1 MRRRGL
7 SVRAKL
13 TLSYAAV
20 VVLTGTGLLVVVW
33 LFLLRYVPTGPILGA
48 VGFVPNK
55 GDLVRAFAPRAA
67 WAFALLVVFGLV
79 GGWLLAGRMLAP
91 LRQITRATRAASG
104 GSLSHRIR
112 MPGRQDEFRELADA
126 FDEMLGRV
134 EAHVDEQRRFA
145 ANASHELRTPLAVT
159 STILDVASRDPDA
172 DVPAA
177 LERLRQTNAR
187 AIALTEALLSLSRAD
202 RGPVETEHVD
212 LSLAAEEA
220 AETLLGL
227 AEARGVELEV
237 GGSAAI
243 AIGSGALLGQLV
255 TNLVHN
261 AIVHNVPHGRVR
273 VSTAADAAAA
283 LVVENTGPVV
293 SEAMLATI
301 TEPFQ
306 RGTERT
312 RGDGHD
318 GAGLGLAIARRIVE
332 SHRGRL
338 RIAAPLSGGLRVE
351 VLLPRAWGGAASARS
366 EQRGAAGAGP
376 HPEAREPHLGDR
388 VECGARARD
397 VHRGIHRP
405 PGRSGEP
412 AADDDESG
420 IHERRELED
429 RAAQRPGRGVERR
442 PRRRV
447 PGLGGAHDVEG
458 RRARRRGSAQILPS
472 LRDLRTADR
481 GLEAAG
487 LTARAA
493 DAVAGDREMSDL
505 AGRAVRAAAHRSVH
519 DVRAR
524 DARSEGDHEDVAA
537 ASARAQARLRDGRG
551 LAVLHGT
558 TGNAEHPREGLR
570 GPGPVEPAHVG
581 RTPHDARRGIEGAR
595 DRDGESRGRATRSVE
610 EPADRRGELVE
621 GSRWNCRLFHRL
633 AVRRHEHE
641 LRVRTPVVDA
651 ERDHS
656 AGPSSSRMAAASD
669 SSAVA

>member
-212 LSLAAEEA
+212 LSRAAEEA
-220 AETLLGL
+220 AEALLGL

-351 VLLPRAWGGAASARS
+351 VLLPRA
-366 EQRGAAGAGP
+366 
-376 HPEAREPHLGDR
+376 
-388 VECGARARD
+388 
-397 VHRGIHRP
+397 
-405 PGRSGEP
+405 
-412 AADDDESG
+412 
-420 IHERRELED
+420 
-429 RAAQRPGRGVERR
+429 
-442 PRRRV
+442 
-447 PGLGGAHDVEG
+447 
-458 RRARRRGSAQILPS
+458 
-472 LRDLRTADR
+472 
-481 GLEAAG
+481 
-487 LTARAA
+487 
-493 DAVAGDREMSDL
+493 
-505 AGRAVRAAAHRSVH
+505 
-519 DVRAR
+519 
-524 DARSEGDHEDVAA
+524 
-537 ASARAQARLRDGRG
+537 
-551 LAVLHGT
+551 
-558 TGNAEHPREGLR
+558 
-570 GPGPVEPAHVG
+570 
-581 RTPHDARRGIEGAR
+581 
-595 DRDGESRGRATRSVE
+595 
-610 EPADRRGELVE
+610 
-621 GSRWNCRLFHRL
+621 
-633 AVRRHEHE
+633 
-641 LRVRTPVVDA
+641 
-651 ERDHS
+651 
-656 AGPSSSRMAAASD
+656 
-669 SSAVA
+669 